1 MYYGWMKSC
10 TSWSEIDGTLKP
22 WHAQGVSHVPAV
34 AGVFPST
41 ALQYA
46 QWAPPVIKCY
56 TGWWLGHPSEEYE
69 SKFG

>member
-34 AGVFPST
+34 AGVFSIHSIAVRTVGPTSYKM
-41 ALQYA
+41 LY
-46 QWAPPVIKCY
+46 WLVVGPP
-56 TGWWLGHPSEEYE
+56 L
-69 SKFG
+69 